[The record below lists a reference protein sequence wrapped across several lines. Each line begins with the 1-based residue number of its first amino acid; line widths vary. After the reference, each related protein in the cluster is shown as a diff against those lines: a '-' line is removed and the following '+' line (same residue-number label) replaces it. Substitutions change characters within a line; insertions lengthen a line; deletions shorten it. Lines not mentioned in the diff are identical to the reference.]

1 MIHRYPLIA
10 LLIVPFLSGTMAY
23 AAPGNPKVATQSP
36 TQLATQAPRHLPDL
50 CEMFGNYTSGDHTLH
65 LTATDANTLTLS
77 GSLTPTIFVKP
88 ILLLEAHAPTE
99 TTDEPTDNDETS
111 LETDAPLKTVDA
123 IVIEPEDAPATV
135 LHEGT
140 DEINSTLT
148 INETLPLAVFNGMPN
163 TSGQNGEIPS
173 GYRHD
178 LADHASLTLFRD
190 DHGMHF
196 IEWYQPGFRPILLE
210 KSANNRQ
217 VVRPLQCDLDSILG
231 LYSGVANSNHG
242 PDMDLIEIK
251 IYTASA
257 FGAELVIMP
266 SNTFPTLRL
275 PLTDIERN
283 GKNQQSFRLGEK
295 GVYLQ
300 KSGRTI
306 TINTRDF
313 YFMGELEQSL

>member
-23 AAPGNPKVATQSP
+23 AAPGNPKVATQ
-36 TQLATQAPRHLPDL
+36 APRHLPDL
-50 CEMFGNYTSGDHTLH
+50 CEMFGNYTSGDHSLQ

-77 GSLTPTIFVKP
+77 GNLTPTIFVKP

-99 TTDEPTDNDETS
+99 TADEPTDNDKTS
-111 LETDAPLKTVDA
+111 LETVDA
-123 IVIEPEDAPATV
+123 LIIEPEDAPVTAPLNDTNK
-135 LHEGT
+135 
-140 DEINSTLT
+140 INSTLS
-148 INETLPLAVFNGMPN
+148 INETLPLAVFTGTPKP
-163 TSGQNGEIPS
+163 SSQNGEIPS

-217 VVRPLQCDLDSILG
+217 TVRPLQCDLDSILG

>member
-10 LLIVPFLSGTMAY
+10 LLIVPFLSGLYAY
-23 AAPGNPKVATQSP
+23 ATPGNPKVSTQS
-36 TQLATQAPRHLPDL
+36 LRHLPDL
-50 CEMFGNYTSGDHTLH
+50 CEMFGDYSSGEHSLQ
-65 LTATDANTLTLS
+65 LTTTDANTLTLS
-77 GSLTPTIFVKP
+77 GNLTPTVFVKP
-88 ILLLEAHAPTE
+88 TLLLEAHAPTE
-99 TTDEPTDNDETS
+99 TADEPTNNDETS
-111 LETDAPLKTVDA
+111 LETDAPLKTVNA
-123 IVIEPEDAPATV
+123 LIIEPEDAPVAAP
-135 LHEGT
+135 LDDA
-140 DEINSTLT
+140 DEVDVTLT
-148 INETLPLAVFNGMPN
+148 INETLPLAAFTGVPKP
-163 TSGQNGEIPS
+163 SSQNGELPS

-190 DHGMHF
+190 DHGVHF

-217 VVRPLQCDLDSILG
+217 AIRPLQCDLDSILG

-257 FGAELVIMP
+257 FGKELVIMP

-275 PLTDIERN
+275 PLSDIERN

>member
-23 AAPGNPKVATQSP
+23 AAPGNPKVATQ
-36 TQLATQAPRHLPDL
+36 APRHLPDL
-50 CEMFGNYTSGDHTLH
+50 CEMFGNYTSGDHSLQ

-148 INETLPLAVFNGMPN
+148 INETLPLAVFTGAPKP
-163 TSGQNGEIPS
+163 SSQNGEIPS

-242 PDMDLIEIK
+242 PDMDLIEVK

-313 YFMGELEQSL
+313 YFMGELKQSL